1 MTNVGIIFIILLSP
15 LPWLI
20 GLFVVLPGLY
30 WLACRLLWLA
40 HEGWAFVRRYILL
53 ELGRL

>member
-1 MTNVGIIFIILLSP
+1 MTTLGIIFIIILAPLS
-15 LPWLI
+15 WLI

-53 ELGRL
+53 ALGRL

>member
-1 MTNVGIIFIILLSP
+1 MTTLGIISIIILAPLS
-15 LPWLI
+15 WLI
-20 GLFVVLPGLY
+20 GLFVVLPSMY

-53 ELGRL
+53 ALGRL